1 MIEVR
6 EISPRHEAV
15 QALIKAL
22 DEYLSALYPAESN
35 HLDSVED
42 LEKDTVYFIGAFDN
56 GNLVGCGAVKLMP
69 GDYGE
74 IKRMY
79 VISHARGKG
88 IAKIMMDALESFL
101 LESNILVS
109 RLETGIHQKEAIAL
123 YTKRGYKRVSP
134 FGTYRDDPL
143 SVFMEK
149 RLDLPN
155 TIVCS

>member
-22 DEYLSALYPAESN
+22 DEYQSALYPAESN
-35 HLDSVED
+35 HLDSVEE
-42 LEKDTVYFIGAFDN
+42 LEKETVYFIGAFEN
-56 GNLVGCGAVKLMP
+56 SNLVGCGAVKLMP

-79 VISHARGKG
+79 VVPQARGQG
-88 IAKIMMDALESFL
+88 IAKIIMNALESFL
-101 LESNILVS
+101 LESNIEIS

-123 YTKRGYKRVSP
+123 YTNLGYKKGNP

-149 RLDLPN
+149 KLDLPN
-155 TIVCS
+155 RFV